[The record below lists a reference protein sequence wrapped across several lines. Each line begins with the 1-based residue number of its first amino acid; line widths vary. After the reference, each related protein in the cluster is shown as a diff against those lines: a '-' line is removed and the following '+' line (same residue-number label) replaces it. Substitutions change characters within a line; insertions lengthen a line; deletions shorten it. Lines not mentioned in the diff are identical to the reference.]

1 MDQRERGDR
10 DASPLGCMM
19 AIKALTV
26 PPHDHESLPTDADPV
41 PQPPPP
47 HAPSHNT
54 AGSDPITALAGEVIT
69 TGTIDGDRLP
79 AISETKKGAVP
90 AVTAGATEL
99 LAKWLKDTG
108 LFTRIVQANC
118 DGLKTTDTPQL
129 AGLGIKTDGSD
140 NHINLIEG
148 AQVGVAAGP
157 YQIYRAAAELLE
169 MLGGDVN
176 IGDTP
181 SIPGIGGT
189 WALSGDLANIK
200 IQSIIE
206 HKGAYYASGPGY
218 VYKLIGATWTAVF
231 TNADIYGRSLCE
243 HNGNLYVGGNV
254 GKVWATD
261 DEGATWNLIGT
272 CSDFSGAGIGVW
284 DITSLNNVLWIS
296 SYRGWDAAIAYSSDH
311 GANWILSLNPQTL
324 IGTSQTSTRL
334 GIHAGIIYAVICSSA
349 VPANSIIV
357 KYNGATWDLVHTP
370 IASGTWSNGFS
381 WNGEIWF
388 GSGVGGILC
397 HSPGVVWSESSSIGA
412 FTINGLMEYQGKLT
426 AFGGGSNIVWS
437 ADAVTWTSMPSVPAV
452 TAYYCGCVLGVNL
465 YAGSGSLGKIY
476 IYADTTAVIGKCLK
490 VFGDIKFHGRLMP
503 GLNSGVS
510 GQLFQSGGLDTPI
523 WLPTGEAGTYIGGAA
538 DGIPVYQVIP
548 ASDISG
554 LSDYLLA
561 DFKSTLLPT
570 ILCYEG
576 DVLTYEN
583 EVLYG

>member
-1 MDQRERGDR
+1 
-10 DASPLGCMM
+10 M

-41 PQPPPP
+41 ILPPPP
-47 HAPSHNT
+47 HATSHET
-54 AGSDPITALAGEVIT
+54 AGSDALAHLAAEVVDS
-69 TGTIDGDRLP
+69 GTLDGDRLP
-79 AISETKKGAVP
+79 AISTIKKGAVP
-90 AVTAGATEL
+90 AVTPASPSEFL
-99 LAKWLKDTG
+99 RDTG
-108 LFTRIVQANC
+108 DFEHVIQA
-118 DGLKTTDTPQL
+118 DVGGLETTATPQF
-129 AGLGIKTDGSD
+129 AGLGIKTPGSD

-157 YQIYRAAAELLE
+157 YQIYRAAAELYE

-181 SIPGIGGT
+181 SIPGIGGI
-189 WALSGDLANIK
+189 WGLSGDLANIS

-206 HKGAYYASGPGY
+206 HKGSYYASGEGY

-231 TNADIYGRSLCE
+231 TNTDIYGKSLCE
-243 HNGNLYVGGNV
+243 HNDSLYVGGNV
-254 GKVWATD
+254 GKIWATD
-261 DEGATWNLIGT
+261 DEGASWDLIGT
-272 CSDFSGAGIGVW
+272 CSDFAGAGIGVW
-284 DITSLNNVLWIS
+284 DIVSLNNVLWIS
-296 SYRGWDAAIAYSSDH
+296 SYRGWDAAIAYSSDN
-311 GANWILSLNPQTL
+311 GANWILSLDPDPL

-334 GIHAGIIYAVICSSA
+334 GVHAGGLYAAIWQSA

-370 IASGTWSNGFS
+370 VASGPWSNGFS

-388 GSGVGGILC
+388 GGAGGILC
-397 HSPGVVWSESSSIGA
+397 HSPGVVWSESSSVGVY
-412 FTINGLMEYQGKLT
+412 TIFSLMEYQGKLT
-426 AFGGGSNIVWS
+426 AFGSGSNIMWS
-437 ADAVTWTSMPSVPAV
+437 ADADTWASMPSVPAV
-452 TAYYCGCVLGVNL
+452 TTYYCGCVSGVNL
-465 YAGSGSLGKIY
+465 YAGSGTLGKIY

-503 GLNSGVS
+503 GLNSGVL
-510 GQLFQSGGLDTPI
+510 GQLFQSGGLGTPI
-523 WLPTGEAGTYIGGAA
+523 WFPTGEAGTYIGGAA
-538 DGIPVYQVIP
+538 DGIPIYQVIP